1 MNDQLVK
8 SGKSSLIELINS
20 TEDDGDSDEENKVA
34 EVLKEKFKILY
45 DYTENEKFV
54 SLMRDYLSNVL
65 EYIRFPILTPKEI
78 YNFVEPCKIG
88 SLSLF

>member
-1 MNDQLVK
+1 
-8 SGKSSLIELINS
+8 
-20 TEDDGDSDEENKVA
+20 
-34 EVLKEKFKILY
+34 
-45 DYTENEKFV
+45 
-54 SLMRDYLSNVL
+54 MRDYLSNVL